1 MCGTMANGGN
11 MINQVAPVVVS
22 ASRATDIPAFYAEWF
37 FRRLEAEYCAWVNPF
52 NQRKMYVSFKNC
64 RVVVFWSKN
73 PEPIL
78 PCLHKLDERGIHYY
92 FQFTLNDYEQ
102 EGFEPNV
109 PELERRI
116 ETFRKLSGMIGKE
129 RVIWRFDPL
138 IVTPSLSTD
147 MLLARIERIGDS
159 LKGCTEKLVFSFV
172 DVKAYRKVQSNLV
185 KETGCFTKCDVM
197 TAEPDDAQ
205 RVAIIKGL
213 ASLRDKWESEGWNI
227 SLATCAEGIDFSE
240 YVIGHNRCIDGEL
253 IERLFGSDYELRYYL
268 HTGKLPEP
276 DLFGA
281 MPPVP
286 EAYRNLKDKGQR
298 KACGCMASKDI
309 GMYNT
314 CRHFCAYCYANASRE
329 IVMRNAERHSPD
341 SESLI

>member
-1 MCGTMANGGN
+1 MQIETTPL
-11 MINQVAPVVVS
+11 IVS

-37 FRRLEAEYCAWVNPF
+37 FRRLEAGYCAWVNPF
-52 NQRKMYVSFKNC
+52 NQKKMYVSFKNC

-78 PCLHKLDERGIHYY
+78 PYLHKLDERGIHYY

-109 PELERRI
+109 TELERRI
-116 ETFRKLSGMIGKE
+116 ETFRKLSEMIGKE

-185 KETGCFTKCDVM
+185 KVTSCFTKGDVM
-197 TAEPDDAQ
+197 TAEPNDAQ
-205 RVAIIKGL
+205 RIAIVKGL
-213 ASLRDKWESEGWNI
+213 ASLRDRWASEGWNL

-240 YVIGHNRCIDGEL
+240 YGVEHNRCVDGEL
-253 IERLFGSDYELRYYL
+253 IERLFGSDYELR
-268 HTGKLPEP
+268 
-276 DLFGA
+276 
-281 MPPVP
+281 
-286 EAYRNLKDKGQR
+286 
-298 KACGCMASKDI
+298 
-309 GMYNT
+309 
-314 CRHFCAYCYANASRE
+314 
-329 IVMRNAERHSPD
+329 
-341 SESLI
+341 

>member
-1 MCGTMANGGN
+1 MKIAKCFARNVIGGN
-11 MINQVAPVVVS
+11 RANKNKKNESGWFDPVFLLYLPKSTCAGFMASGGNKINQVAPVVVS

-37 FRRLEAEYCAWVNPF
+37 FRRLEAGYCAWVNPF
-52 NQRKMYVSFKNC
+52 NQKKMYVSFKNC

-78 PCLHKLDERGIHYY
+78 PYLHKLDERGIHYY

-116 ETFRKLSGMIGKE
+116 ETFRKLAEMIGKE

-185 KETGCFTKCDVM
+185 KVTSCFTKGDVM
-197 TAEPDDAQ
+197 TAEPNDAQ
-205 RVAIIKGL
+205 RIATGPYTH
-213 ASLRDKWESEGWNI
+213 LRAHETKANI
-227 SLATCAEGIDFSE
+227 VC
-240 YVIGHNRCIDGEL
+240 
-253 IERLFGSDYELRYYL
+253 RLLRE
-268 HTGKLPEP
+268 KL
-276 DLFGA
+276 D
-281 MPPVP
+281 M
-286 EAYRNLKDKGQR
+286 
-298 KACGCMASKDI
+298 
-309 GMYNT
+309 
-314 CRHFCAYCYANASRE
+314 AYCT
-329 IVMRNAERHSPD
+329 
-341 SESLI
+341 

>member
-1 MCGTMANGGN
+1 
-11 MINQVAPVVVS
+11 MIIS
-22 ASRATDIPAFYAEWF
+22 ASRRTDIPAFYAEWF
-37 FRRLEAEYCAWVNPF
+37 FRRLEAGYCAWVNPF
-52 NQRKMYVSFKNC
+52 NQKKMYVSFKNC

-78 PCLHKLDERGIHYY
+78 PYLHKLDERGIHYY

-172 DVKAYRKVQSNLV
+172 DV
-185 KETGCFTKCDVM
+185 
-197 TAEPDDAQ
+197 
-205 RVAIIKGL
+205 
-213 ASLRDKWESEGWNI
+213 
-227 SLATCAEGIDFSE
+227 
-240 YVIGHNRCIDGEL
+240 
-253 IERLFGSDYELRYYL
+253 
-268 HTGKLPEP
+268 
-276 DLFGA
+276 
-281 MPPVP
+281 
-286 EAYRNLKDKGQR
+286 
-298 KACGCMASKDI
+298 
-309 GMYNT
+309 
-314 CRHFCAYCYANASRE
+314 
-329 IVMRNAERHSPD
+329 
-341 SESLI
+341 